1 MKLKFILL
9 CAAPLTR
16 AAVTP
21 ARDIQIFI
29 VTEVCYQYVDS
40 GFKSVGGVSG
50 MGALIQKAP

>member
-9 CAAPLTR
+9 CTALLTW

-29 VTEVCYQYVDS
+29 VTGMCY
-40 GFKSVGGVSG
+40 
-50 MGALIQKAP
+50 

>member
-9 CAAPLTR
+9 CAASLTQ
-16 AAVTP
+16 AAVAP

-40 GFKSVGGVSG
+40 DFKSVGGVSG